1 MFGTNYTRERIR
13 ETAAKQ
19 FADNDDAEV
28 KRLWDKVYVAFDQWK
43 QEHGNRKPRANL
55 GMLSDLVGQKPIP
68 FKKAAP
74 WQCADLLT
82 PNPIALAFKLIREEY
97 APFRAVMIEVGACKV
112 LALLIIGFADDASGD
127 DLLTAHNILIEH
139 ATTKTINRRWLMID
153 AIKERQR
160 RKNLSLGPIAAA
172 KKRIEEKNKK
182 LSVLDKAIND
192 LFDSPDKKG
201 WIWTNE
207 EITTF
212 LMQRGDYGYKESTVL
227 ARVKKLAAEH
237 NRKRR
242 EKTLA
247 QCDTK

>member
-97 APFRAVMIEVGACKV
+97 APFRAVMNEAGILKV
-112 LALLIIGFADDASGD
+112 LALLIIGFADDARD
-127 DLLTAHNILIEH
+127 DELVIAHEILIEH
-139 ATTKTINRRWLMID
+139 ANDKKWLTIE
-153 AIKERQR
+153 AIKEWKIRANL
-160 RKNLSLGPIAAA
+160 RKGPPAASEKRSREA
-172 KKRIEEKNKK
+172 KKKR
-182 LSVLDKAIND
+182 STLDDAINA
-192 LFDSPDKKG
+192 LFDKPDKPG
-201 WIWTNE
+201 WNMTNE
-207 EITTF
+207 EITDF
-212 LMQRGDYGYKESTVL
+212 LCNKANWGYERSGVL
-227 ARVKKLAAEH
+227 GRV
-237 NRKRR
+237 
-242 EKTLA
+242 KTLA
-247 QCDTK
+247 TMHRKKGREKALAQCATK